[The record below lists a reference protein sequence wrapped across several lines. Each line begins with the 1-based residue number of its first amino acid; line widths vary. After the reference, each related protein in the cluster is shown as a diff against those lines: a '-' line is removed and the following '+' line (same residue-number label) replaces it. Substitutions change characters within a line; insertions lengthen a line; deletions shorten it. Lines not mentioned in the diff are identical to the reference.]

1 MRARLATGDAALNSD
16 TVGMPGS
23 SFQDFLIA
31 RRFAALAAIKDT
43 VNDSFCCAWGVLS
56 YRAIAMRIAVC
67 FRFCPESRLKQDEKS
82 PL

>member
-1 MRARLATGDAALNSD
+1 LNSD

-31 RRFAALAAIKDT
+31 RRFAASAAIKDT